1 MATTKRTVTDETRAR
16 WRAAALKNQPSRHS
30 TGPKTPAGKAQAV
43 RNGKK
48 RQTGELSHRELRALA
63 KQMRAFVRQSAA
75 EFKELEGA
83 LRRQEASQ
91 PVEGADAA
99 AAKLANRAGGADG
112 GDGAQGP

>member
-48 RQTGELSHRELRALA
+48 RQTGELSYRELRALA

-75 EFKELEGA
+75 EFKELERA

-91 PVEGADAA
+91 PLEGSDA
-99 AAKLANRAGGADG
+99 AAKLANRAGGAGG